1 MPAVVAGAGEAVFA
15 SQLAVLGDQQA
26 HRLDRGGDHP
36 VGELGVIVLRKEE
49 AVLIHLVKFAVG
61 LDEGFPSELP
71 FKGGEGRFGAGF
83 AHRRGDVVEKLI
95 GGLVDDR
102 NAAAVDIED
111 DIKAV

>member
-1 MPAVVAGAGEAVFA
+1 MAWSKPMPARPVVAVAGATG
-15 SQLAVLGDQQA
+15 
-26 HRLDRGGDHP
+26 
-36 VGELGVIVLRKEE
+36 
-49 AVLIHLVKFAVG
+49 AVG
-61 LDEGFPSELP
+61 VEMLKCLEELDFPASGVRALASARSAGTKLP